1 MEQMG
6 INFNLLAF
14 QIINAL
20 LCSGA
25 VVGTIL
31 VAILVWRRRS
41 ARTELRQLMD
51 QQSEILETQRQLLD
65 AVRALGPRID
75 ASGEERQ

>member
-1 MEQMG
+1 VEQMG

-20 LCSGA
+20 FCIGT
-25 VVGTIL
+25 VVGAIL
-31 VAILVWRRRS
+31 VAILVWRRWS
-41 ARTELRQLMD
+41 ARTELRQLME

-75 ASGEERQ
+75 ASSEER